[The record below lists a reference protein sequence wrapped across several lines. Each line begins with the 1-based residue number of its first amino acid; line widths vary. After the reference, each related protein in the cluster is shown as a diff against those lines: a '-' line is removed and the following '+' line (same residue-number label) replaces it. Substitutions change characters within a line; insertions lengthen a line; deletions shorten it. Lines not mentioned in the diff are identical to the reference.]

1 LLEFSKHNYCIQKY
15 ILNLFKNK
23 KVEQI
28 LYIQDQQCENAGDF
42 KQIENIHFNINY
54 SLWTFDHNIKV
65 LIRWSHDGV
74 LLNENGF
81 REVFVVYHY

>member
-1 LLEFSKHNYCIQKY
+1 MDY
-15 ILNLFKNK
+15 
-23 KVEQI
+23 
-28 LYIQDQQCENAGDF
+28 
-42 KQIENIHFNINY
+42 KQIENIHFNTNY

-81 REVFVVYHY
+81 REVFFFNKISSIKALMRSF

>member
-1 LLEFSKHNYCIQKY
+1 MDY
-15 ILNLFKNK
+15 
-23 KVEQI
+23 
-28 LYIQDQQCENAGDF
+28 
-42 KQIENIHFNINY
+42 KQIENIHFNTNY

-81 REVFVVYHY
+81 REDFFLIKFHLLRL